1 MSQTQ
6 NERSDALFEE
16 LSRKKKKRRN
26 KIIRTVVIIISVLAV
41 VLVCAI
47 SIMTKRVR
55 EQFGSA
61 GDEVLSFAA
70 KRDTI
75 STTVSGTGTL
85 AEVDLEELTLPV
97 GVELVDILV
106 GENDTV
112 AKGDVLASVDM
123 TTVMTALANIQTQL
137 DELDDQLAD
146 ARGEEVSSTIR
157 AGISGRVKL
166 IYAKAD
172 MSVAS
177 CIAEYGD
184 LAVLSLDGHM
194 AVDIESDS
202 LTSGDSVTVVRA
214 DGDALDGTVDT
225 ISAGTATILVTDNG
239 PRYDEEVTVLSTDGT
254 EVGTGKLYIH
264 SPLGVTGYAGT
275 IKSIPVSEN
284 QSVSSG
290 TTMFILEDTSTSAS
304 YDALLRQREEK
315 EAVLKELMAIYR
327 DGGILAPMDGKISSI
342 DHGEDDTTQT
352 IMTAGETEGDDTALL
367 TIYPNISMSVCVSI
381 DETDILALEVGQEAN
396 IEVSS
401 VSTQTVYP
409 GVVTEINKTANTSS
423 GVTQYS
429 AVVTLDKV
437 EGMLPG
443 MTAQVDIKLE
453 GVENAIVV
461 PTDALHQTSAI
472 SFVYTAYDEE
482 TQQYGSMVEVT
493 TGMRNDDFVEI
504 TSGLSE
510 GDTVYYTE
518 SRDGMFGFFGGGGGT
533 PFDQGS
539 GSGGPME
546 QGGNGGGQM
555 PGGQMPGGNKPF
567 G

>member
-239 PRYDEEVTVLSTDGT
+239 PRYDEEVTVLSADGT

-275 IKSIPVSEN
+275 IKSVPVSEN

-352 IMTAGETEGDDTALL
+352 IMTAGETESDDTALL

-482 TQQYGSMVEVT
+482 TQQYGGMVEVT

-518 SRDGMFGFFGGGGGT
+518 SQDGMFGFFGGGGGT
-533 PFDQGS
+533 PFDQGG

-555 PGGQMPGGNKPF
+555 PGGQMPGGSKPF